1 MNQLPF
7 HISHKIC
14 DMCVRLYICIFMT
27 MLAHLYGGPFLS
39 LDFEKV
45 KKKLKSITC
54 IANESYSYSSP
65 LNTTDERSKSF

>member
-1 MNQLPF
+1 
-7 HISHKIC
+7 
-14 DMCVRLYICIFMT
+14 MT
-27 MLAHLYGGPFLS
+27 MIAHPYEGTFLS
-39 LDFEKV
+39 HDFEKV